1 MLLAQLSNRLPS
13 PTWETMSQ
21 HVHRELR
28 RRFLEESLSRD
39 SVITY
44 LDSK

>member
-1 MLLAQLSNRLPS
+1 MG
-13 PTWETMSQ
+13 Q